1 MRRKPPC
8 AASRSTSQGC
18 GCLGPPRRKNRL
30 PNIAFVSPKGGA
42 GKTTAALLLA
52 LGLHER
58 GGRVA
63 MIDSDP
69 NKPLVH
75 WANLPGRPAGITVH
89 PAPTAEDI
97 RDALRE
103 AQRLQPDWIILDTEG
118 SVRGAMAF
126 TALRLDLVLTPLASS
141 QLEALQAIKAADMV
155 KQFGKRSGRQTLH
168 RCLLTRVPAVVRPRS
183 LKQVVAQLRE
193 SGIELLPTA
202 LIEKEAFRALFMMGG
217 GLDELAR
224 MDGPSGIEAA
234 KANANSYVAA
244 VLDLLAEPKTQA
256 VS

>member
-1 MRRKPPC
+1 M
-8 AASRSTSQGC
+8 
-18 GCLGPPRRKNRL
+18 

-52 LGLHER
+52 LGLNAR

-75 WANLPGRPAGITVH
+75 WANLPGRPPKVTVH

-103 AQRLQPDWIILDTEG
+103 AQRLNPDWIILDTEG

-126 TALRLDLVLTPLASS
+126 TALRLDLVLTPLAAS
-141 QLEALQAIKAADMV
+141 QLEALQAIKAAEMV
-155 KQFGKRSGRQTLH
+155 RQFGKRAGRTTLH
-168 RCLLTRVPAVVRPRS
+168 RCLLTRVPAAVRPKALR
-183 LKQVVAQLRE
+183 LVVDELRAHE
-193 SGIELLPTA
+193 IELLDTP
-202 LIEKEAFRALFMMGG
+202 LIEKEAFRQLFMVGG
-217 GLDELAR
+217 QLEALAEVGQSGLAAAQANAEAYVSAVLELLAR
-224 MDGPSGIEAA
+224 PRADG
-234 KANANSYVAA
+234 
-244 VLDLLAEPKTQA
+244 
-256 VS
+256 

>member
-1 MRRKPPC
+1 M
-8 AASRSTSQGC
+8 
-18 GCLGPPRRKNRL
+18 

-52 LGLHER
+52 LGLNAR

-75 WANLPGRPAGITVH
+75 WANLPGRPPRVTVH

-103 AQRLQPDWIILDTEG
+103 AQRLDPDWIILDTEG

-126 TALRLDLVLTPLASS
+126 TALRLDLVLTPLAAS
-141 QLEALQAIKAADMV
+141 QLEALQAIKAAEMV
-155 KQFGKRSGRQTLH
+155 RQFGKRAGRTTLH
-168 RCLLTRVPAVVRPRS
+168 RCLLTRVPAAVRPKALR
-183 LKQVVAQLRE
+183 LVVDELRASEIQL
-193 SGIELLPTA
+193 LDTP
-202 LIEKEAFRALFMMGG
+202 LIEKEAFRQLFMVGG
-217 GLDELAR
+217 GLEGLAEV
-224 MDGPSGIEAA
+224 GQSGLAA
-234 KANANSYVAA
+234 AQANAAAYVAA
-244 VLDLLAEPKTQA
+244 VLALLDQAKTSEA
-256 VS
+256 P

>member
-1 MRRKPPC
+1 M
-8 AASRSTSQGC
+8 
-18 GCLGPPRRKNRL
+18 

-52 LGLHER
+52 LGLNAR

-75 WANLPGRPAGITVH
+75 WANLPGRPPKVTVH

-103 AQRLQPDWIILDTEG
+103 AQRLNPDWIILDTEG

-126 TALRLDLVLTPLASS
+126 TALRLDLVLTPLAAS
-141 QLEALQAIKAADMV
+141 QLEALQAIKAAEMV
-155 KQFGKRSGRQTLH
+155 RQFGKRAGRTTPH
-168 RCLLTRVPAVVRPRS
+168 RCLLTRVPAAVRPKALRLVVDE
-183 LKQVVAQLRE
+183 LKASDIQL
-193 SGIELLPTA
+193 LNTP
-202 LIEKEAFRALFMMGG
+202 LIEKEAFRQLFMVGG
-217 GLDELAR
+217 GLEGLAEV
-224 MDGPSGIEAA
+224 GQSGLAA
-234 KANANSYVAA
+234 AQANADAYVTA
-244 VLDLLAEPKTQA
+244 VLDLLAQPREA
-256 VS
+256 